1 MKISKCLLVVLFFS
15 LCIQFNF
22 ITAHNHKRNYTERKP
37 YIVYMGELPE
47 KTISLKEEHHSLLAQ
62 AIGNEKT
69 AREHKIYSYGKSFNA
84 FAAWLL
90 PHEAQTLQQKE
101 GVVSVFRSTIQ
112 KLHTTRS
119 WDFLDMTEELTRRN
133 PKMESNL
140 IMGILDTGIYV
151 DSPSFNDS
159 GYGPPPKKWKG
170 TCVKGVNFTGC
181 NNKVIGA
188 RYYNLEEAPY
198 DLTPLDTDGHGTHTA
213 STAAGIRV
221 KGASL
226 YGLGR
231 GTARGGVSSA
241 RLAVYKVCWGIGCS
255 DMDLLAG
262 FDAAISDGV
271 DIISVSI
278 GGASRSFFTDPMA
291 IGAFHALKKG
301 ILTVCAAGNEGP
313 DLFSVQNVAPWL
325 MTIAATSTDRKFET
339 VVKLGNE
346 KNTSGISLNTFSPKK
361 KMYPLTSGALA
372 ANLTQNSY
380 GNASAC
386 EYGTLSEKKV
396 KGKIVFCLG
405 MGGQDD
411 TIKECGGA
419 GIIITNDG
427 LKDTPFSY
435 LIPTS
440 VIDPKDGVN
449 IDKYINF
456 TKAPKAVI
464 YKSKSVK
471 TTAPFIASFSAR
483 GPQLISQNIL
493 KPDLA
498 APGLNI
504 LAAYSKFVS
513 ITGVTGDNR
522 YENFNIISGTSMACP
537 HAAAAAAYVKTFRPK
552 WSPAAIKSALMTTA
566 TPMKIKPITGELAT
580 GSGQI
585 HPRRAVKPGLVFNIN
600 VSGYI
605 RYLCKEGYNE
615 TAIRLLTGSKKS
627 FNCSSLKPALGI
639 DGLNYPTMH
648 IQLQNRTS
656 TFSGVFYRT
665 ATYVEGRQKKATY
678 LSKIRAPKGL
688 TVSVTPKVLK
698 FDQGNHKRSFRVAVK
713 GKFLEEKTWLLSGV
727 VTWKDSR
734 HNVKMP
740 LVIYRPFV

>member
-1 MKISKCLLVVLFFS
+1 MSQSGI
-15 LCIQFNF
+15 
-22 ITAHNHKRNYTERKP
+22 
-37 YIVYMGELPE
+37 
-47 KTISLKEEHHSLLAQ
+47 
-62 AIGNEKT
+62 
-69 AREHKIYSYGKSFNA
+69 
-84 FAAWLL
+84 
-90 PHEAQTLQQKE
+90 
-101 GVVSVFRSTIQ
+101 
-112 KLHTTRS
+112 
-119 WDFLDMTEELTRRN
+119 DLTQ
-133 PKMESNL
+133 
-140 IMGILDTGIYV
+140 
-151 DSPSFNDS
+151 
-159 GYGPPPKKWKG
+159 
-170 TCVKGVNFTGC
+170 
-181 NNKVIGA
+181 
-188 RYYNLEEAPY
+188 APY

-278 GGASRSFFTDPMA
+278 GGASRSFFMDPMA

-301 ILTVCAAGNEGP
+301 ILTVCAAGNERP
-313 DLFSVQNVAPWL
+313 NLFSVQNVAPWL

-339 VVKLGNE
+339 LVKLGNE

-411 TIKECGGA
+411 SIKE
-419 GIIITNDG
+419 
-427 LKDTPFSY
+427 
-435 LIPTS
+435 
-440 VIDPKDGVN
+440 
-449 IDKYINF
+449 
-456 TKAPKAVI
+456 APKAVI

-552 WSPAAIKSALMTTA
+552 WSPAAIKSALMTTEA
-566 TPMKIKPITGELAT
+566 ADIVFTCGANIVVVGINITTQVQLTDHDLDELRKSGRKHAQFLSDMIKFYRDSHVKSDGVYGIFLHDPVSFVALVRTDLFTYKVGVVRVETQGICLGHTLMDQCLKRWNSDNPWSGCSPISVAWTVDVKEALMLVLSCCESIEGEFAVSASFKGPKKACDEIYVVQEGETLQT
-580 GSGQI
+580 ISEKCGDPCIVEENPHI
-585 HPRRAVKPGLVFNIN
+585 HDPDDVFPGLVIKITPFMNRN
-600 VSGYI
+600 RGGGPVVCPSPELPGN
-605 RYLCKEGYNE
+605 RGSS
-615 TAIRLLTGSKKS
+615 LTGCRMQLP
-627 FNCSSLKPALGI
+627 FPPSL
-639 DGLNYPTMH
+639 
-648 IQLQNRTS
+648 
-656 TFSGVFYRT
+656 
-665 ATYVEGRQKKATY
+665 
-678 LSKIRAPKGL
+678 
-688 TVSVTPKVLK
+688 
-698 FDQGNHKRSFRVAVK
+698 
-713 GKFLEEKTWLLSGV
+713 
-727 VTWKDSR
+727 
-734 HNVKMP
+734 
-740 LVIYRPFV
+740 